1 MQTNTHLSL
10 KPRTLMAYKDSEGLE
25 LGEAVLGVKLGDID
39 KLGVPD
45 GYADGVREGA
55 TVGK

>member
-1 MQTNTHLSL
+1 
-10 KPRTLMAYKDSEGLE
+10 MAYKDSEGLE